1 MIWKPIYGDT
11 LKAFIYNFN
20 ERFRRDMYNID
31 ENNLKLSK
39 IEISV
44 LADEPPTTGKAIIY
58 MDSVGNLKLK
68 KPDGTIKTFT
78 LT

>member
-1 MIWKPIYGDT
+1 
-11 LKAFIYNFN
+11 
-20 ERFRRDMYNID
+20 MYNIN
-31 ENNLKLSK
+31 EINLKLSK
-39 IEISV
+39 IEINV

-58 MDSVGNLKLK
+58 MDSLGDLKLK

>member
-11 LKAFIYNFN
+11 LRAFINNFN
-20 ERFRRDMYNID
+20 ERSRRDMYNIN

-39 IEISV
+39 IEINV

-58 MDSVGNLKLK
+58 MDTSGNLKLK
-68 KPDGTIKTFT
+68 KPDGTVKTFT

>member
-11 LKAFIYNFN
+11 LRAFINNFN
-20 ERFRRDMYNID
+20 ERYRRDMYNIN
-31 ENNLKLSK
+31 EINLKLSK
-39 IEISV
+39 IEINV

-58 MDSVGNLKLK
+58 MDTSGNLKLK
-68 KPDGTIKTFT
+68 KPDGTVKTFT

>member
-11 LKAFIYNFN
+11 LKAFINNFN
-20 ERFRRDMYNID
+20 ERFRKDMYNIN

-39 IEISV
+39 VEISV

-58 MDSVGNLKLK
+58 MDSAGNLKLK
-68 KPDGTIKTFT
+68 KPDGTVKTFT